1 MAFTRNVQQQGC
13 VRVVI
18 ALFTSVPTKKMT
30 MSSCTSWLQ
39 LDAFP
44 MWSAHDGGV
53 PVEWGERFRHKMKGP
68 VLCLLKVSLRRHEDL
83 RFILDVQGFLD
94 EIFV

>member
-13 VRVVI
+13 VRVVM

-30 MSSCTSWLQ
+30 MSSYTSGLQ

-53 PVEWGERFRHKMKGP
+53 PVEW
-68 VLCLLKVSLRRHEDL
+68 
-83 RFILDVQGFLD
+83 
-94 EIFV
+94 

>member
-13 VRVVI
+13 VKVVMAI
-18 ALFTSVPTKKMT
+18 FTSVPTKKMT
-30 MSSCTSWLQ
+30 MSSCTSGLQ

-44 MWSAHDGGV
+44 MWSAYDGGV
-53 PVEWGERFRHKMKGP
+53 PVEWGERFRHKTGFVP
-68 VLCLLKVSLRRHEDL
+68 CLLKVSLRRHEDQ
-83 RFILDVQGFLD
+83 RFILDVEGFWD